1 MILVNNIIIESN
13 INTLI
18 DLPGLKS
25 NRLIRLVNKAIISVF
40 TAISIIPLDITID
53 INRAKKK
60 TYSSFYST
68 SGKISLKKKLLYGPP

>member
-60 TYSSFYST
+60 NLFQ
-68 SGKISLKKKLLYGPP
+68 LLFHQW